1 MSKKELK
8 EEKLKEIAG
17 GASCVRPLADGS
29 CTKPRERK

>member
-17 GASCVRPLADGS
+17 GQQCLR
-29 CTKPRERK
+29 KPCSPPAKRK